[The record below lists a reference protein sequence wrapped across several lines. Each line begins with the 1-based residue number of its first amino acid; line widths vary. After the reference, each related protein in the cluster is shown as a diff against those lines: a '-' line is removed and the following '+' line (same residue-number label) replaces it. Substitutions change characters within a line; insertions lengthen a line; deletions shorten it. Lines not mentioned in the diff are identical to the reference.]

1 MPKNTSICTEEI
13 FQKEIEKKL
22 SESKVFWNLG
32 GNLFLEKR
40 RINGKCNFLV
50 RVQKNGKDT
59 KIALGNY
66 NDGMTYTE
74 ARTEADSIRRKFETQ
89 REKQRVID
97 GKVKVNQ
104 LIKEPMRSKTHQ
116 LVDINSA
123 REMKSKLLDCI
134 YDRETSQPDR
144 EIYVGVLLALLVPSR
159 NSAVFN
165 LSWKDINLDHHSLQF
180 RGFEKKPNKVK
191 KLINDYNPIGI
202 CIEQILKNFYNTCS
216 TKLFPNLTQH
226 SQSEQKSLINSALDK
241 INTKKLIRVSQFKA
255 FFRDMAVKH
264 SDFKESFINSFL
276 SNQTTIYSTHISSSH
291 ILQYWWE
298 SQIFP
303 LGAPYATFPISSD

>member
-202 CIEQILKNFYNTCS
+202 CIEQISITHVR
-216 TKLFPNLTQH
+216 P
-226 SQSEQKSLINSALDK
+226 
-241 INTKKLIRVSQFKA
+241 
-255 FFRDMAVKH
+255 
-264 SDFKESFINSFL
+264 SF
-276 SNQTTIYSTHISSSH
+276 
-291 ILQYWWE
+291 
-298 SQIFP
+298 SQI
-303 LGAPYATFPISSD
+303 